1 MVQKNIVSPQRLID
15 VNEVARKLHIS
26 IRKVWRLRS
35 EGVLPKPVP
44 PIGERGTRWRESD
57 IDSWIA
63 SMGQ

>member
-1 MVQKNIVSPQRLID
+1 MVQNAVPPQRLID
-15 VNEVARKLHIS
+15 VTELARKLHMS
-26 IRKVWRLRS
+26 VRKVWNLRS

-57 IDSWIA
+57 IDRWIA